1 MKYIYTYLCC
11 LVSIL
16 VIGQERWSEPVWD
29 STRGAISYKKC
40 APHGIRHVKIVY
52 TLTGYSYNLGEG
64 SRQKKEIRAV
74 VTLTTSGMTYTR
86 TVSTPTV
93 TYFSK
98 DPDHGTVVIG
108 SDGGHLVPDFLS
120 SGINSNTMT
129 AMSYTAFPITNF
141 TFSVAS
147 PIVDAGNPNGELPAT
162 FIYNSVTYS
171 VPVKYQI
178 TGAAIRFH
186 IPRMLYATQTSAGT
200 STNIAIEARQM
211 TYTLALTTMPAATN
225 YTVPASTFTMAARAY
240 TLAPQAAHNTSDTM
254 YRAMYETCLF
264 RAVGHPGLLYLSGG
278 AMPLLSNRQVLVS
291 TPGLKNDAIINNSK
305 YKENAVYGM
314 GYEFK
319 LGFRI
324 KRNHIIYANAM
335 YWEHGF
341 KTSYNQMNPFTGD
354 KAAAYK
360 ATEYK
365 VSSLAFGLGYSYNNY
380 IPGRVC
386 NFTSEL
392 GLYSSTDAD
401 TMNTSVGSSNLRVGF
416 KAAAGL
422 SLKPNYRCDFKLM
435 PVFLYDFTAYTKNT
449 ISTRFYS
456 VGLMVSFGISLGNYK

>member
-11 LVSIL
+11 LISVL

-29 STRGAISYKKC
+29 STRGAISYKKWT
-40 APHGIRHVKIVY
+40 PHSIKHAKVVY
-52 TLTGYSYNLGEG
+52 TLTGSSHNLGG
-64 SRQKKEIRAV
+64 GNRQKKQIQAV

-98 DPDHGTVVIG
+98 DPDRGTVAIG
-108 SDGGHLVPDFLS
+108 SDGGHLAPDFLS
-120 SGINSNTMT
+120 TGINSNSMT
-129 AMSYTAFPITNF
+129 AMSYTAFAVTNF
-141 TFSVAS
+141 SFSVAS
-147 PIVDAGNPNGELPAT
+147 PTVDAGNPNGVLPAT
-162 FIYNSVTYS
+162 FMHQAVTYS
-171 VPVKYQI
+171 VPVNYQV
-178 TGAAIRFH
+178 TGVTIRFH
-186 IPRMLYATQTSAGT
+186 IPDLLYATPIPPGT
-200 STNIAIEARQM
+200 STNIAIEARQL
-211 TYTLALTTMPAATN
+211 THTLTLTTAPAATN

-240 TLAPQAAHNTSDTM
+240 TLVPQMAHQASDTM
-254 YRAMYETCLF
+254 HRAMYEAYLF
-264 RAVGHPGLLYLSGG
+264 RAVSHPGLVYLSAG

-291 TPGLKNDAIINNSK
+291 TPGFKNDAIINNSK

-319 LGFRI
+319 LGFRL
-324 KRNHIIYANAM
+324 KRNHVLYANAM

-341 KTSYNQMNPFTGD
+341 KASYDQMNPFNGD
-354 KAAAYK
+354 EAAAYK
-360 ATEYK
+360 AAEYK

-386 NFTSEL
+386 NFTSEF

-401 TMNTSVGSSNLRVGF
+401 TMQTSVVSSNLRVGF

-422 SLKPNYRCDFKLM
+422 CLKPNYRCDFKLM
-435 PVFLYDFTAYTKNT
+435 PVFLYDFTAYTKNN

-456 VGLMVSFGISLGNYK
+456 VGLLVSFGISLGNYK